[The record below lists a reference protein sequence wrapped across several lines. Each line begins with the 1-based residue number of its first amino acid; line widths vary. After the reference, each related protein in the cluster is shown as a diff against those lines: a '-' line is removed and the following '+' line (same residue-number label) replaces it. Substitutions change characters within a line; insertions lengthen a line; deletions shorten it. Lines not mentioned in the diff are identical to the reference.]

1 MNSQT
6 ESDLEFFML
15 LKGNS
20 LQKYTVMTISFAMT
34 LSFMFQFQI
43 VPFAFTVFGGG
54 GPFDLILIVG
64 KVV

>member
-43 VPFAFTVFGGG
+43 VPFAFIVFGEGT
-54 GPFDLILIVG
+54 F
-64 KVV
+64 

>member
-54 GPFDLILIVG
+54 DLLISFFLWV
-64 KVV
+64 K

>member
-43 VPFAFTVFGGG
+43 VPFAFTVFFGG
-54 GPFDLILIVG
+54 DLLISFLLWV
-64 KVV
+64 K